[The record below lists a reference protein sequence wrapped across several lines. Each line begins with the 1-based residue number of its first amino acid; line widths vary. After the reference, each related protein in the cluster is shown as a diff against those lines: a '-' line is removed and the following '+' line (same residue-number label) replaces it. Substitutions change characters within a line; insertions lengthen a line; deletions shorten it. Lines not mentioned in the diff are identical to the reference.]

1 MYEHDKTGLEFI
13 EGFSLL
19 AIALWVG
26 GAAIIFTLAMLGAAG
41 L

>member
-19 AIALWVG
+19 ALALWVG
-26 GAAIIFTLAMLGAAG
+26 GALVVFTLVMLNNAG
-41 L
+41 M

>member
-1 MYEHDKTGLEFI
+1 MYDHDKTGLEFI

-26 GAAIIFTLAMLGAAG
+26 GAALLLTLVILGNG
-41 L
+41 RV

>member
-19 AIALWVG
+19 AMALWVG
-26 GAAIIFTLAMLGAAG
+26 GALFIFTLVMMGAARV
-41 L
+41 